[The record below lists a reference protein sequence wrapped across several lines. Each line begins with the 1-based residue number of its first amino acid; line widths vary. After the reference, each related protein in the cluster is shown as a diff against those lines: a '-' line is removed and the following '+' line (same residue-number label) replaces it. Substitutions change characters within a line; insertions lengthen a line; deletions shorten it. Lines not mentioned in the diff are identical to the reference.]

1 MNEYSTSTFMSTT
14 KVTNWHLETIIENL
28 ETSLQTAKD
37 AKTINEHGYP
47 YSYGY
52 LEATVSNAIFE
63 LKALLTQQ

>member
-1 MNEYSTSTFMSTT
+1 MMNRYSTNTSVNNTQ
-14 KVTNWHLETIIENL
+14 HLESILKHL

>member
-1 MNEYSTSTFMSTT
+1 MMNEYSTNTSVNNTH
-14 KVTNWHLETIIENL
+14 HLESILKNL

>member
-1 MNEYSTSTFMSTT
+1 MMNEYSTNTSVNNTY
-14 KVTNWHLETIIENL
+14 HLESILKNL
-28 ETSLQTAKD
+28 EASLQTAKD

>member
-1 MNEYSTSTFMSTT
+1 MNRYSTNTSVNNTY
-14 KVTNWHLETIIENL
+14 HLESILKNL

>member
-1 MNEYSTSTFMSTT
+1 MTEYSTNTSVNNTH
-14 KVTNWHLETIIENL
+14 HLESILKNL

>member
-1 MNEYSTSTFMSTT
+1 MMNEYSTNTSVNNTH
-14 KVTNWHLETIIENL
+14 HLESILKNL

-37 AKTINEHGYP
+37 AKTINEFGYP

-63 LKALLTQQ
+63 LKSLLTQQ